1 MIVQSI
7 DLIYQIWKEYILSK
21 SILISKFISNTSYQ
35 MKYDIDIDIDIIVLT
50 TIIDSF
56 NYWFAP
62 DQQE

>member
-35 MKYDIDIDIDIIVLT
+35 MKYELNIDIDSI
-50 TIIDSF
+50 
-56 NYWFAP
+56 
-62 DQQE
+62 QQSSILSILDLY